1 MERLGTLRS
10 PFCWFYGVSNASQME
25 MTYPLPQMVGPL
37 DFVQN
42 DNDKDESSENAEEC
56 EGNIRNQPADQSSQS
71 DQSAAENASPDQKI
85 HISMKP
91 VRGLPILAE
100 LDLSLSIPSHSPK

>member
-1 MERLGTLRS
+1 
-10 PFCWFYGVSNASQME
+10 ME

-42 DNDKDESSENAEEC
+42 DNDKDESSENGEEC

-71 DQSAAENASPDQKI
+71 D
-85 HISMKP
+85 
-91 VRGLPILAE
+91 
-100 LDLSLSIPSHSPK
+100 

>member
-1 MERLGTLRS
+1 
-10 PFCWFYGVSNASQME
+10 ME

-71 DQSAAENASPDQKI
+71 DPAKAIRATLKMQVQIK
-85 HISMKP
+85 
-91 VRGLPILAE
+91 R
-100 LDLSLSIPSHSPK
+100 SIPA